1 MASPA
6 TIAAFRY
13 GYGPAAGA
21 GPNGT
26 TPTVLLRELRR
37 QSRAAEAAPDDW
49 PSRSALHTEL
59 RIARRERREG
69 VDGAEPRNFAI
80 NTALRRMQRADQ
92 RAAITRAL
100 ESRDGFDRRLV
111 AFWADHFTVVRSNQV
126 NTLQLP
132 HLRENA
138 IAPHVTGRF
147 ADMLR
152 AVTLHPAML
161 VYLDQTASFGPLS
174 PAGLDQGRGL
184 NENLAREILELH
196 TLGVDAAYSQKDVRE
211 FAELLT
217 GLSHGPKGFVFR
229 QRRAEPGSETVL
241 GTHYGT
247 GEADL
252 APILEALDDLAA
264 HPATARH
271 LARKLLVHFLGSPA
285 PEDLV
290 DDMAAA
296 YLAKDTRL
304 DAFYEVMLSDPRAWT
319 PTFSKARTPFE
330 FIVAALRAGG
340 VTGAEI
346 ATLSGREVNT
356 YFLRPLAEMGQ
367 PLWQANGPDGWPET
381 PETWI
386 TPVGLAARLRWSQ
399 AFVERALS
407 GTDPR
412 DFLETAIG
420 DAASGTLRFAVS
432 GAEQRSEGL
441 VLVLASPEFNRR

>member
-1 MASPA
+1 MVSPA

-13 GYGPAAGA
+13 GYGPAADAGA
-21 GPNGT
+21 MGD
-26 TPTVLLRELRR
+26 TPAALLRELQR
-37 QSRAAEAAPDDW
+37 QTQAAAAAPNDW
-49 PSRSALHTEL
+49 STRSALHTEL
-59 RIARRERREG
+59 RVARRERRQG
-69 VDGAEPRNFAI
+69 MDGAEPRNIAI
-80 NTALRRMQRADQ
+80 NTALRRIQRADQ

-132 HLRENA
+132 HMRESA

-161 VYLDQTASFGPLS
+161 VYLDQTASFGPMS

-196 TLGVDAAYSQKDVRE
+196 TLGVDADYTQRDVRE

-229 QRRAEPGSETVL
+229 RRRAEPGSETVL
-241 GTHYGT
+241 GTEYGT

-252 APILEALDDLAA
+252 APVLEVLDDLAA

-271 LARKLLVHFLGSPA
+271 LARKLVVHFLGSPA

-290 DDMAAA
+290 SDMAAA
-296 YLAKDTRL
+296 YLAQETRL
-304 DAFYEVMLSDPRAWT
+304 DALYEVLLSDPRAWAPGFT
-319 PTFSKARTPFE
+319 KARTPFE
-330 FIVAALRAGG
+330 FMIAALRAGG
-340 VTGAEI
+340 VTGDEI
-346 ATLSGREVNT
+346 ATLSGRDVNT
-356 YFLRPLAEMGQ
+356 HFLRPLAEMGQ
-367 PLWQANGPDGWPET
+367 PLWRANGPDGWPEA

-399 AFVERALS
+399 SFVERALT